1 MWIGS
6 DAVQAYFIDIRVRAG
21 HIGLSMADDPDRTML
36 GIKTGSILES
46 NRWYHVV
53 GVKSGTGAINSTT
66 TNTMLQLYL
75 DGVRLN
81 TVDGGMT
88 EAGSL
93 NIPTDHNFL
102 VVGSGNETG
111 SVLPMAGQVSN
122 PKLYNVAL
130 EPSEVKKLYNLGR
143 TGRSMVISDTAVGIG
158 RVPEAQLDVRGL
170 FKASTMYVPGT
181 IIQVRTNNDNGSET
195 STGLT
200 QLSFSTTAA
209 SHSGNI
215 PIAQATGLKATI
227 TPRSKKSRIYVD
239 FHVLL
244 YLPNVTN
251 ITGARLQVWRKIGTT
266 YTRVYGAPGGHD
278 LHHYDDNTGSLHT
291 YTRVS
296 FVHNAPNTLEESEY
310 ELRAMLYNGAS
321 GSGTLSMGNSGN
333 QPANCV
339 LMEIA
344 GE

>member
-1 MWIGS
+1 MYLEQLFRSG
-6 DAVQAYFIDIRVRAG
+6 QTMTTRRPPRV
-21 HIGLSMADDPDRTML
+21 LTL
-36 GIKTGSILES
+36 ILL
-46 NRWYHVV
+46 H
-53 GVKSGTGAINSTT
+53 
-66 TNTMLQLYL
+66 
-75 DGVRLN
+75 
-81 TVDGGMT
+81 
-88 EAGSL
+88 
-93 NIPTDHNFL
+93 H
-102 VVGSGNETG
+102 
-111 SVLPMAGQVSN
+111 
-122 PKLYNVAL
+122 
-130 EPSEVKKLYNLGR
+130 
-143 TGRSMVISDTAVGIG
+143 
-158 RVPEAQLDVRGL
+158 RGL
-170 FKASTMYVPGT
+170 AV
-181 IIQVRTNNDNGSET
+181 
-195 STGLT
+195 
-200 QLSFSTTAA
+200 
-209 SHSGNI
+209 SGNI

-310 ELRAMLYNGAS
+310 ELRAMLIWLVGKRDSY
-321 GSGTLSMGNSGN
+321 MGNSGN